1 MNFTSMS
8 LRQIVYLVVGVWLF
22 QSCVVDQADL
32 SKYMQ
37 SKVANVE
44 EARNI
49 DVVYTDSSYTV
60 FILKS
65 PLSRRIFTKQS
76 VKEEFPEG
84 IEVTFYDRTNQPR
97 SWLTSEYA
105 LRDQANRTIT
115 VQKNVVLR
123 NDKGERMDGPELI
136 WDEKSKEIY
145 TDRFVRITRADGS
158 IVYSYGFKSNER
170 FTRYELNAV
179 SGDMNIAGLDSAP
192 KDTLSNPAPS
202 KPQAPAQRPTI
213 VDKKQKLEKK

>member
-1 MNFTSMS
+1 MNITYMS
-8 LRQIVYLVVGVWLF
+8 LRQFLFLVFGLGLF

-32 SKYMQ
+32 SRYMQ
-37 SKVANVE
+37 SKIANVE

-65 PLSRRIFTKQS
+65 PLSRRIFLKQS
-76 VKEEFPEG
+76 IKEEFPEG

-97 SWLTSEYA
+97 SWLTSDYA
-105 LRDQANRTIT
+105 IRDQANRTIT

-179 SGDMNIAGLDSAP
+179 SGDMNIAVLDSEP
-192 KDTLSNPAPS
+192 KDTLSKPAPHA
-202 KPQAPAQRPTI
+202 PQAPVQRPTI
-213 VDKKQKLEKK
+213 DEKKPKFKKK

>member
-1 MNFTSMS
+1 MS
-8 LRQIVYLVVGVWLF
+8 LRQIAYLVLGVLIF

-179 SGDMNIAGLDSAP
+179 SGDMNIAVLDSEP
-192 KDTLSNPAPS
+192 KDTLNKPAPPA
-202 KPQAPAQRPTI
+202 PQAPAQRPTI
-213 VDKKQKLEKK
+213 DDKKQKLQIK

>member
-1 MNFTSMS
+1 MS
-8 LRQIVYLVVGVWLF
+8 LRQIVYLVLGLVIF
-22 QSCVVDQADL
+22 HSCVVDQADL

-84 IEVTFYDRTNQPR
+84 IEVTFYDRTNEPR
-97 SWLTSEYA
+97 SWLTSDYA
-105 LRDQANRTIT
+105 LRDQANRKIT

-158 IVYSYGFKSNER
+158 VVYSYGFKSNER

-179 SGDMNIAGLDSAP
+179 SGDMNIAVLDSEA
-192 KDTLSNPAPS
+192 KDTLNKPTPPS
-202 KPQAPAQRPTI
+202 PQARPTI
-213 VDKKQKLEKK
+213 DDRKQKLQKN